1 MQWATG
7 LQLHYIMYYI
17 SYGNVIVFKFHW
29 FTQQWE
35 PRSAY
40 CSAMQWA
47 TRLQFYYV
55 IANSKVD
62 E

>member
-1 MQWATG
+1 MQYFT
-7 LQLHYIMYYI
+7 
-17 SYGNVIVFKFHW
+17 SYNW

-35 PRSAY
+35 PQIRY

-47 TRLQFYYV
+47 TGLQFYYA
-55 IANSKVD
+55 IAEPKVG